1 MKSEEK
7 LATNNIYLTTRCN
20 FACEYCY
27 EKRNR
32 EEPSYLR
39 DATTEDLNDFF
50 RCIVEREG
58 MEKGS
63 VIFLYGGEPFL
74 RYDLFWD
81 AVSIARQY
89 SPKQFWFSTTT
100 NGLFLSNR
108 TNFYHYYWN
117 FLQFVDKIDNVTF
130 STDISYDGSG
140 HYRRISSGGKPTK
153 AIAEKAIE
161 NFEEVKLPYKIR
173 YTLHKGNAE
182 NFKKDI
188 VEIIERFP
196 TMTRL
201 EISPFCEE
209 IDEFH
214 SDGYEA
220 FQKSFDPFIREVY
233 KIYKKP
239 ICTAVYSCCDLCNN
253 CTHLPLDNYYAP
265 DKGEILQEKY
275 SEGKFDH
282 F

>member
-1 MKSEEK
+1 MKSEPR

-39 DATTEDLNDFF
+39 DATRKDIEDFF
-50 RCIVEREG
+50 KCVVEREG

-74 RYDLFWD
+74 QYDLFWH
-81 AVSIARQY
+81 AVFVARLY
-89 SPKQFWFSTTT
+89 SPKDFWFSTTT
-100 NGLFLSNR
+100 NGTFLSNK
-108 TNFYHYYWN
+108 TNFLHYHWN
-117 FLQFVDKIDNVTF
+117 FLGFVDNIDNVTF

-140 HYRRISSGGKPTK
+140 HYRRVLPDGRPTK
-153 AIAEKAIE
+153 EIAEKAISY
-161 NFEEVKLPYKIR
+161 FEEVGLPYKIR
-173 YTLHKGNAE
+173 YTLHKGNALS
-182 NFKKDI
+182 FKKDI
-188 VEIIERFP
+188 VEIMERFP
-196 TMTRL
+196 VMSRL

-214 SDGYEA
+214 PDGYEA
-220 FQKSFDPFIREVY
+220 FQKSLDSYIKGVY
-233 KIYKKP
+233 EYYGKP

-253 CTHLPLDNYYAP
+253 CTHLPYDNYYAP

-275 SEGKFDH
+275 CEGKFDH